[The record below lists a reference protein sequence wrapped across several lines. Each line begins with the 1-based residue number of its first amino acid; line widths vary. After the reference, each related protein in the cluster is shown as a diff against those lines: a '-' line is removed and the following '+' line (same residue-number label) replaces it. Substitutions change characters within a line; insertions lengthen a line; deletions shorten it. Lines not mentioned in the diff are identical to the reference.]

1 MCAELNASNCCTDC
15 LNIPHKWHKNL
26 VTILGFDF
34 GSFPTN
40 SKNLYEL
47 ARTCECDAVFFH
59 RILFS
64 FFHIL
69 TFVRCFW
76 SCSVRIMHFHNFTKM
91 DEFVSYNHI
100 SEYAASAHMV
110 FVNFIRFE
118 NEKRHICVIIIKIM
132 NHFQWDF
139 SHSTIADTVATAAA
153 AVATFAAGHS
163 FNSHSPQLVE
173 CSFIHFT

>member
-1 MCAELNASNCCTDC
+1 MCAELNTSNCCTYC
-15 LNIPHKWHKNL
+15 LKTLHKWHKNL

-34 GSFPTN
+34 GSFPTK
-40 SKNLYEL
+40 SKNLYDL
-47 ARTCECDAVFFH
+47 ARTCFPSYT
-59 RILFS
+59 L

-153 AVATFAAGHS
+153 VATLAAGHS
-163 FNSHSPQLVE
+163 FNSHSRQLVE